1 MKTTRI
7 LDANGRP
14 FERSA
19 RPAARLASPLQK
31 ARAAMLR
38 HDAAKMDRVRGAARS
53 GSADGDLL
61 PDLRVLREKSRAMV
75 RDDAH
80 AAAAVRVLVDNVV
93 GDGIHPQAMVRPQ
106 ETGLSQRQCDE
117 WNKQVEAL
125 WYEWADRQADAN
137 DIGSFADLTRTV
149 FRLRVV
155 DGEALAHR
163 VLVDEPG
170 RTLRTSWEL
179 VDPDRLEDPGFAQG
193 DTRLGVE
200 LGARGQ
206 PVAYWITPY
215 HPDDLRFMT
224 GRAIGRNMPERFE
237 RLRMGIW
244 NVLHVFRRERPG
256 QNRGLPL
263 MAPALALFE
272 HLHHYVDSELI
283 AARANSNVAMFV
295 KRPIDETDPDLTLSH
310 GDHPKDDG
318 SAAPVWH
325 EYLEP
330 GVIEYL
336 NEGEEIQTF
345 TPNRPGTTF
354 DPFVVRMLRAIAA
367 GMGLPYELVTKDF
380 GQMSYSSARTVL
392 QEARRAF
399 KNEQDA
405 LISAWLQP
413 AWETAIREAILV
425 GRLPVFPSM
434 VDNLRPFFAAHWIRP
449 ALGWV
454 DPVKEIEAAR
464 QAVEAN
470 LSTPDIEA
478 SRCGLDST
486 DVLEARARFLVRA
499 REIEKANGLEPG
511 TLTRERAERVEA
523 VQPGGGKQPGAGS
536 SPQGDSEE
544 EGSNDDEGEDAAED
558 PKQ

>member
-1 MKTTRI
+1 MTTPRI

-14 FERSA
+14 IERNI
-19 RPAARLASPLQK
+19 RPAPRASSPLAAAR

-38 HDAAKMDRVRGAARS
+38 HDAARMDRVRSSARS

-93 GDGIHPQAMVRPQ
+93 GDGIHPQAMVRPEQ
-106 ETGLSQRQCDE
+106 TGLTQKQCDE
-117 WNKQVEAL
+117 WNKLVEVV
-125 WYEWADRQADAN
+125 WYEWADRQADAS
-137 DIGSFADLTRTV
+137 DVGSFADLTRTV

-170 RTLRTSWEL
+170 RTLRTAWEL
-179 VDPDRLEDPGFAQG
+179 VDPDRLEDPGLSQG

-206 PVAYWITPY
+206 PVAYWITPH

-224 GRAIGRNMPERFE
+224 GRAIGRNMPERVE
-237 RLRMGIW
+237 RVRMGIW

-256 QNRGLPL
+256 QNRGVPL
-263 MAPALALFE
+263 LTSSLALFE
-272 HLHHYVDSELI
+272 HLHHYIDSEII
-283 AARANSNVAMFV
+283 AARANANVAMFV
-295 KRPIDETDPDLTLSH
+295 KRPIDETDPDLQVAPDSN
-310 GDHPKDDG
+310 PRDDG
-318 SAAPVWH
+318 SSAPVWH

-330 GVIEYL
+330 GTIEYL

-354 DPFVVRMLRAIAA
+354 DPFVIRMLRAISA
-367 GMGLPYELVTKDF
+367 GMGLPYELVAKDF
-380 GQMSYSSARTVL
+380 GRMSYSSGRTVL
-392 QEARRAF
+392 LEARRSF
-399 KNEQDA
+399 KTEQDA
-405 LISAWLQP
+405 LITSWLQP
-413 AWETAIREAILV
+413 AWETAIREAIV
-425 GRLPVFPSM
+425 AGRLPVFPSM

-449 ALGWV
+449 AWGWV
-454 DPVKEIEAAR
+454 DPTKEIEAAR
-464 QAVEAN
+464 LAVEAN

-478 SRCGLDST
+478 ARCGLDST
-486 DVLEARARFLVRA
+486 DVLEAKARFLVRA
-499 REIEKANGLEPG
+499 REIEKANDLEPG
-511 TLTRERAERVEA
+511 SLTKAA
-523 VQPGGGKQPGAGS
+523 QPAGAQPGVNAPKASGENEDGK
-536 SPQGDSEE
+536 E
-544 EGSNDDEGEDAAED
+544 DEGEDAGEAKD
-558 PKQ
+558 DNQ